1 MNYVEKRRTNMKTI
15 LAAAALLLAV
25 GGNAFAGSAATGD
38 QINAAISGN
47 TVQGSMMATGVY
59 TEFYAADGVIKGKD
73 YTGKWRVSGD
83 TMCFQYGQDPEA
95 CWQVKLDGDQVT
107 WVKDGKDDGTG
118 TIVKGNPNNF

>member
-1 MNYVEKRRTNMKTI
+1 MKAI
-15 LAAAALLLAV
+15 LGAAALLVAMSGSVLAGAV
-25 GGNAFAGSAATGD
+25 ATGD

-47 TVQGSMMATGVY
+47 TVQGSMVAAGAY
-59 TEFYAADGVIKGKD
+59 TEFYGADGVIKGKD
-73 YTGKWRVSGD
+73 YSGKWRVNGD

-95 CWQVKLDGDQVT
+95 CWQVKLDGNQVT

>member
-1 MNYVEKRRTNMKTI
+1 MKTI
-15 LAAAALLLAV
+15 LGAAVLLATIV
-25 GGNAFAGSAATGD
+25 GNAYAGAMATGD
-38 QINAAISGN
+38 QISTAISGN
-47 TVQGSMMATGVY
+47 TVQGSMVAAGAY
-59 TEFYAADGVIKGKD
+59 TEFYGADGVIKGKD
-73 YTGKWRVSGD
+73 YSGKWRVNGD